1 MKEYDYIVIGAGSA
15 GAVIAARLSESGADS
30 VLVLEAGGWD
40 FHPYSYIPAL
50 QMKAVGHDRFDWR
63 YAVKPDPSRNMR
75 EDMWPAGKVV
85 GGGSAINGMVYVRG
99 TAEDYNGWAQL
110 GATGWDYDSVLP
122 YYRRAESNARGA
134 DSWHG
139 GDGPIGVDDTRAGRP
154 VNQMFIDAATNTGI
168 PRNDDSNGEFFHGLG
183 HSQSNIR
190 NGLRSSTGRAYLH
203 RAALRRNCKVLTR
216 AVVQRIEIDEGR
228 ATGVTFTRR
237 GQTQTVTARKE
248 VILSAGA
255 IATPK
260 LLMLSGIGDAEA
272 LASHGITV
280 QADLPGVGKNLQ
292 EHPGV
297 IVSYNVDSPTLN
309 AETGVLDYLRHGLLF
324 GLMRKG
330 AATTGIAHVVG
341 FIKSRPELDIPDLQI
356 HFSPFAY
363 DFGTE
368 GATLAKERAC
378 GAAVN
383 VCRPNARGQITLASG
398 DPGAPPVIEHQLL
411 GSDEDVA
418 TLIRGIRIVREIFAA
433 EPMANV
439 TQGER
444 LPGPDVQ
451 GDEAL
456 EQAIRA
462 MAFPM
467 YHPVGTAK
475 IGRDDDPMAV
485 LSPDLKVRGINGL
498 RVADASIMPR
508 LISANTNAAAIMIG
522 EKASDHILERKELRA

>member
-1 MKEYDYIVIGAGSA
+1 M
-15 GAVIAARLSESGADS
+15 
-30 VLVLEAGGWD
+30 
-40 FHPYSYIPAL
+40 
-50 QMKAVGHDRFDWR
+50 
-63 YAVKPDPSRNMR
+63 
-75 EDMWPAGKVV
+75 
-85 GGGSAINGMVYVRG
+85 
-99 TAEDYNGWAQL
+99 
-110 GATGWDYDSVLP
+110 
-122 YYRRAESNARGA
+122 
-134 DSWHG
+134 
-139 GDGPIGVDDTRAGRP
+139 
-154 VNQMFIDAATNTGI
+154 
-168 PRNDDSNGEFFHGLG
+168 
-183 HSQSNIR
+183 
-190 NGLRSSTGRAYLH
+190 
-203 RAALRRNCKVLTR
+203 
-216 AVVQRIEIDEGR
+216 
-228 ATGVTFTRR
+228 
-237 GQTQTVTARKE
+237 
-248 VILSAGA
+248 ILSAGS

-260 LLMLSGIGDAEA
+260 LLMLSGIGDAEM
-272 LASHGITV
+272 LESHGIAV
-280 QADLPGVGKNLQ
+280 KADLPGVGRNLQ

-309 AETGVLDYLRHGLLF
+309 TETGVLDYLRHGLQF
-324 GLMRKG
+324 TLMRKG

-383 VCRPNARGQITLASG
+383 VCRPNARGQITLESG

-433 EPMANV
+433 TPMANV

-451 GDEAL
+451 SDDAL
-456 EQAIRA
+456 EEAIRA

-475 IGRDDDPMAV
+475 MGRDDDPMAV
-485 LSPDLKVRGINGL
+485 LSPDLEVRGIKGL

-522 EKASDHILERKELRA
+522 EKASDLILERKEIPA